1 MNINYGECLKK
12 FREKNNLTGE
22 QLGRLIGVG
31 KSAISN
37 YENHT
42 RKVPLDYVVKL
53 AVYFQVSID
62 SIIGI
67 KSNENIIDISSFD
80 KETKDLIVK
89 IVERLNR

>member
-1 MNINYGECLKK
+1 MKINYGECLRKI
-12 FREKNNLTGE
+12 REKNNLTGE
-22 QLGRLIGVG
+22 QLGSLIGVG

-37 YENHT
+37 YENNT

-67 KSNENIIDISSFD
+67 NTNENIIDISSFD
-80 KETKDLIVK
+80 NETKDLIIK
-89 IVERLNR
+89 IIERLNR

>member
-1 MNINYGECLKK
+1 MALRCS
-12 FREKNNLTGE
+12 
-22 QLGRLIGVG
+22 LIGVG

-37 YENHT
+37 YENNT

-67 KSNENIIDISSFD
+67 NTNENIIDISSFD
-80 KETKDLIVK
+80 NETKDLIIK
-89 IVERLNR
+89 LLKG